1 MEKENSIKIILEQVN
16 KEIENIQNTLGVIDL
31 KGKSWKTDLTDV
43 FVIVEFSRFLD
54 MEYETSKCK
63 GIMTR
68 IPLKDYDL
76 LVKEDVDVIEQI
88 LDFYYN
94 DEIGTSYDDYE
105 IMLKDII
112 RQKKEMLEWE
122 RIQNQ

>member
-112 RQKKEMLEWE
+112 RQRKEMLEWE

>member
-1 MEKENSIKIILEQVN
+1 MEKENSIKIILGQVN

-31 KGKSWKTDLTDV
+31 KGKSWKTDLTDI

-76 LVKEDVDVIEQI
+76 LVKEDIDVIEQI

-112 RQKKEMLEWE
+112 RQRKEMLEWE
-122 RIQNQ
+122 KIQNQ

>member
-1 MEKENSIKIILEQVN
+1 MEKENSIKIILGQVN

-31 KGKSWKTDLTDV
+31 KGKSWKTDLTDI

-54 MEYETSKCK
+54 MEYETTKCK

-76 LVKEDVDVIEQI
+76 LVKEDIDVIEQI

-112 RQKKEMLEWE
+112 RQRKEMLEWE
-122 RIQNQ
+122 KIQNQ

>member
-112 RQKKEMLEWE
+112 RQRKEMLEWE
-122 RIQNQ
+122 KIQNQ